1 MSYQQPF
8 ADMPESQQPAVASTH
23 CIFRGRPIAA
33 VLFDLD
39 GTLVETDDQAV
50 ERLARRL
57 RPVRRFL
64 PAGDT
69 TRAARRLIM
78 HNHDFLNRWLVLLDQ
93 IGVDG
98 PIIRL
103 AKRWGLL
110 DDRSN
115 ATSLVPVAGTVELV
129 TRLSGQVKLA
139 IVSTRTEADLRAYL
153 DHQGLNGCVQVVVG
167 SDSTKRIKPHPEPV
181 LRALKLLNVAAD
193 QSVMVGDTKVD
204 IAAARAAGVLAI
216 GVLCGFGEPKDF
228 DGAELV
234 LDSTADLAD
243 WL

>member
-8 ADMPESQQPAVASTH
+8 ADIPNSQQPAAAATH
-23 CIFRGRPIAA
+23 GIFRGRAIAA

-50 ERLARRL
+50 ARLARWL
-57 RPVRRFL
+57 QPIRRFL
-64 PAGDT
+64 PGGDAT
-69 TRAARRLIM
+69 HSARRLIM

-93 IGVDG
+93 LGIDRHIIG
-98 PIIRL
+98 L
-103 AKRWGLL
+103 ATRWGLL

-115 ATSLVPVAGTVELV
+115 GARLVPVAGTVEMV
-129 TRLSGQVKLA
+129 KRLSRQVQLA
-139 IVSTRTEADLRAYL
+139 IVSTRAEADLRAFL
-153 DHQGLNGCVQVVVG
+153 DHYELNDCIRVVVG

-181 LRALKLLNVAAD
+181 LRALQLLNVTAD
-193 QSVMVGDTKVD
+193 QALMVGDTTVD

-228 DGAELV
+228 DGAALV
-234 LDSTADLAD
+234 LESTADLAD

>member
-8 ADMPESQQPAVASTH
+8 TDMPESQQPAAASTH
-23 CIFRGRPIAA
+23 DVLRDRSIAA

-50 ERLARRL
+50 QRLARRL
-57 RPVRRFL
+57 ERVRQLL

-69 TRAARRLIM
+69 NRMARRLIM

-93 IGVDG
+93 IGVDRH
-98 PIIRL
+98 IIGL
-103 AKRWGLL
+103 ATRWGLL
-110 DDRSN
+110 DDRSKG
-115 ATSLVPVAGTVELV
+115 ASLAPVDGTVELL
-129 TRLSGQVKLA
+129 TRLSRLYKLA
-139 IVSTRTEADLRAYL
+139 IVSTRPEADLRAYL
-153 DHQGLNGCVQVVVG
+153 DRYGLTGCVQAVVG
-167 SDSTKRIKPHPEPV
+167 SDSTRRIKPHPEPL
-181 LRALKLLNVAAD
+181 LRALDLLNVAAE
-193 QSVMVGDTKVD
+193 QAVMVGDTTVD

-228 DGAELV
+228 DGAALV
-234 LDSTADLAD
+234 LDSTADLSN